1 MFYDITLWVITSLI
15 LIILIHYLFNF
26 FKDTLTTPKIKD
38 LIQEPLI
45 RYKNIEN
52 ITNIPNSTN
61 NSSNNSNNN
70 NNIIGTTSI
79 EEIIDNKDF
88 KNNNEND
95 MKSELKNFFNELKQQ
110 NSNNNFT
117 NNFNEK
123 LYSEIR

>member
-1 MFYDITLWVITSLI
+1 MFYDITLWIITSLI

-38 LIQEPLI
+38 LIQEPLM

-52 ITNIPNSTN
+52 ITNNA
-61 NSSNNSNNN
+61 NNN
-70 NNIIGTTSI
+70 IGTTSI

-117 NNFNEK
+117 NNFNKK

>member
-1 MFYDITLWVITSLI
+1 MFYDITLWIITSLI

-26 FKDTLTTPKIKD
+26 FKDTLTTPKVKD
-38 LIQEPLI
+38 LIQEPLM

-52 ITNIPNSTN
+52 IA
-61 NSSNNSNNN
+61 NNSNNN
-70 NNIIGTTSI
+70 NSSKDIIGTTSI
-79 EEIIDNKDF
+79 EDIIDKKDF

-117 NNFNEK
+117 NNFSEK

>member
-38 LIQEPLI
+38 LIQEPLM

-61 NSSNNSNNN
+61 NSNNIN

>member
-38 LIQEPLI
+38 LIQEPLM

-61 NSSNNSNNN
+61 NSSNNSNN

-123 LYSEIR
+123 LYSEIK

>member
-38 LIQEPLI
+38 LIEQPLM

-52 ITNIPNSTN
+52 ITNDIDSQD
-61 NSSNNSNNN
+61 
-70 NNIIGTTSI
+70 IIGTTKI
-79 EEIIDNKDF
+79 DEILNK
-88 KNNNEND
+88 KNTTANNEND
-95 MKSELKNFFNELKQQ
+95 MKDELKNFFNELKEQ
-110 NSNNNFT
+110 NTMNNNFS
-117 NNFNEK
+117 NSFDKK